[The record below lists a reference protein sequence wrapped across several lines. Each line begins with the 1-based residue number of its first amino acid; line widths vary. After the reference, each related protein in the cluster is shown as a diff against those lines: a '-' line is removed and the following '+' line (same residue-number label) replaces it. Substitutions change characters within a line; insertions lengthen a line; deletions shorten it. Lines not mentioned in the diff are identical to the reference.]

1 MSAAYQD
8 NLGGGFKVT
17 PRARGRVQ
25 AIRNSVIVEEMKF
38 GMRTTGKGLILLSD
52 DGMDHGIVPRWARVY
67 SVGPDQEDIKVGQY
81 VLVSHGRWTR
91 GIEVTDPD
99 TEQTTTIR
107 RVDVNDILMV
117 SDTLVEDET
126 IGNL

>member
-17 PRARGRVQ
+17 PQARGRVQ
-25 AIRNSVIVEEMKF
+25 AIRDTVIVEEMRF

-52 DGMDHGIVPRWARVY
+52 DGVDRGIVPRWAKVY
-67 SVGPDQEDIKVGQY
+67 SVGPDQTDIQVGQY

-91 GIEVTDPD
+91 GIEVTDPE
-99 TEQTTTIR
+99 TEETTTVR

-126 IGNL
+126 LGKL